1 MAENKLSYLNRNYD
15 DYRQGI
21 LDITRQYYP
30 DVFANLNDASIGAWL
45 IDILSDIGDNLN
57 FHIDRNIQETSLGSA
72 REFSSIQDMARTNGL
87 RIPYKKAALVE
98 VELSCELPLF
108 IQGSASDGDMMAD
121 ESYCPYV
128 KRGTQFSNGT
138 TTFEL
143 AHDVDFKEQFDENG
157 YSNRQIIPNR
167 DSNGTIVSYTYKK
180 LGIAAACQ
188 TRVMKKVV
196 TADEIRPFME
206 VLIDDTSVLG
216 VESII
221 LKDSTGTTL
230 NTDPQ
235 FNEFFVDEEEY
246 YDRSEKPI
254 IRFFEVENLLDQYR
268 FGYEIEETDFS
279 LKNDKE
285 PYTCTPKENKVKL
298 VNFDD
303 KCIKHKAY
311 YNPKWEISEKME
323 VDGEIIP
330 LKLVTRGKWKR
341 LKHKFIT
348 EYTDDW
354 KLKIIFG
361 AGIENQYGEIP
372 QGAKLFTQYQM
383 SRMMANDYMGVL
395 PKKNWTMYVLYTIGG
410 GEISN
415 IAENTLTN
423 IISLN
428 MDIDG
433 NCEDDKDS
441 TKKRDVRQSMRVT
454 NTTPSY
460 GGKDAPTIEEMRY
473 MVKYNASSQNR
484 CVTLKDYHSRI
495 DKIPAKFGCP
505 FRHSVVEEN
514 NKVVVYT
521 LGLNYLGNLTNFLAE
536 VVASNIREY
545 LSQYRMINDFVE
557 IKSGK
562 IINLSFL
569 LTVYIDKSYDKSEVT
584 KRIIDAVYDYMDI
597 RRHMMGE
604 DIFIGDLQKEISKL
618 DGVINLVRLRI
629 FNKVG
634 SGYSDDETTQE
645 LVQTANCCYDE
656 YEEYDQQVT
665 EGPEIDLLKSD
676 YMLFS
681 EANSMFEIK
690 NKSSDIKVIVKTRN

>member
-1 MAENKLSYLNRNYD
+1 MENKISYLDRNFD
-15 DYRQGI
+15 DYRQSI

-45 IDILSDIGDNLN
+45 VDILCDIGDNLN
-57 FHIDRNIQETSLGSA
+57 YHIDRTVQETSLDSA
-72 REFSSIQDMARTNGL
+72 KMFSSIQDMARTNGL

-98 VELSCELPLF
+98 VELSCNLP
-108 IQGSASDGDMMAD
+108 IYKQGVDGDGDMMPD
-121 ESYCPYV
+121 ESYAPYV

-143 AHDVDFKEQFDENG
+143 THDIDFKEQFDENG
-157 YSNRQIIPNR
+157 TSNRQIIPNR
-167 DSNGTIVSYTYKK
+167 DSNGTIISYTYKK
-180 LGIAAACQ
+180 LAIAAACQ
-188 TRVMKKVV
+188 TRVMKKII
-196 TADEIRPFME
+196 TNEEIMPFME
-206 VLIDDTSVLG
+206 VMIDDTSVLG

-221 LKDSTGTTL
+221 LKQGTNI

-246 YDRSEKPI
+246 KDKNNKPVE
-254 IRFFEVENLLDQYR
+254 RFFEVDNLIDQFR
-268 FGYEIEETDFS
+268 FGYEVEETDGVDRNYTYGVYD
-279 LKNDKE
+279 KNNQHVYD
-285 PYTCTPKENKVKL
+285 VK
-298 VNFDD
+298 
-303 KCIKHKAY
+303 KKKY
-311 YNPKWEISEKME
+311 YNPVWDISDLAEIKDEQGNVIGTE
-323 VDGEIIP
+323 P
-330 LKLVTRGKWKR
+330 LRIVARGKWKR
-341 LKHKFIT
+341 LKRKFIT
-348 EYTDDW
+348 EYDDDW

-372 QGAKLFTQYQM
+372 TDARLYTQYQM
-383 SRMMANDYMGVL
+383 SKMMANDYMGIL
-395 PKKNWTMYVLYTIGG
+395 PKSGWTMYVLYTIGG

-415 IAENTLTN
+415 IAEGSLTN
-423 IISLN
+423 IIGLN
-428 MDIDG
+428 IEIDG
-433 NCEDDKDS
+433 NCDDDENQ
-441 TKKRDVRQSMRVT
+441 KKIRDVRQSMRVV

-473 MVKYNASSQNR
+473 MIKYNASSQNR

-505 FRHSVVEEN
+505 FRHSVIEEN

-521 LGLNYLGNLTNFLAE
+521 LGLDYLGHLSHFLAE
-536 VVASNIREY
+536 TVAENIKQY
-545 LSQYRMINDFVE
+545 LSNYRMINDFVE

-569 LTVYIDKSYDKSEVT
+569 LTVYVDKTYDKSEVT
-584 KRIIDAVYDYMDI
+584 KRIIDTVYDYMDI

-604 DIFIGDLQKEISKL
+604 DIFIGDLQKEISQL

-629 FNKVG
+629 FNETG
-634 SGYSDDETTQE
+634 EGYSEDATTQQ
-645 LVQTANCCYDE
+645 LADYTNCNYDE
-656 YEEYDQQVT
+656 FEEYEQDILNKD
-665 EGPEIDLLKSD
+665 EIDLLKSD

-690 NKSSDIKVIVKTRN
+690 NKMSDIKVVVKTRN